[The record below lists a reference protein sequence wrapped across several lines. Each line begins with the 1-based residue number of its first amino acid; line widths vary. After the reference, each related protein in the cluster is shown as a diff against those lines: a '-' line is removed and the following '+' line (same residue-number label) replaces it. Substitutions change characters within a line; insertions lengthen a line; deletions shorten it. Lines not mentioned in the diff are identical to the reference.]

1 MPRLDLTGQR
11 FGRLVALEPTYKNG
25 KTAWVCKCD
34 CGVEKVIDTSH
45 LRQGDT
51 KSCGCLHKE
60 KARERGLANAQNLL
74 GKRFGKLTVIE
85 KTERRYRGSI
95 VWKCRCDCGDITYV
109 RTDILNSPSGTRS
122 CGHCNNISRGEEKIR
137 NILKDNN
144 INFMQEKTFND
155 CYNPETNVRLRF
167 DFYLPDYNCCIEY
180 DGIQHFEGWSNSLL
194 NLRDN
199 KYRDNIK
206 EEYCK
211 NNNIRLIRI
220 PYTDFDKISIS
231 YLESFFKQ
239 A

>member
-1 MPRLDLTGQR
+1 
-11 FGRLVALEPTYKNG
+11 
-25 KTAWVCKCD
+25 
-34 CGVEKVIDTSH
+34 
-45 LRQGDT
+45 
-51 KSCGCLHKE
+51 
-60 KARERGLANAQNLL
+60 
-74 GKRFGKLTVIE
+74 
-85 KTERRYRGSI
+85 
-95 VWKCRCDCGDITYV
+95 
-109 RTDILNSPSGTRS
+109 
-122 CGHCNNISRGEEKIR
+122 
-137 NILKDNN
+137 
-144 INFMQEKTFND
+144 MQEKTFND